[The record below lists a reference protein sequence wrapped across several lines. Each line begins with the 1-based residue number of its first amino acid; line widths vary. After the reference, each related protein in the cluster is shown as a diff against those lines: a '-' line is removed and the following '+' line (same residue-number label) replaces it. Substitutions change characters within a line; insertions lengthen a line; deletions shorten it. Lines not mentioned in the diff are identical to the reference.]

1 MKGLQRSEAN
11 FEAGKKGEAP
21 SYFDDTEKSCNA
33 YPGEYKQFLQ
43 QQWLINSRQS
53 ENKND
58 ECKSPCVNPA
68 TGEHSLP
75 ALTLSIPFHV
85 DMRVCLV

>member
-1 MKGLQRSEAN
+1 MQGLKRGEAN
-11 FEAGKKGEAP
+11 FEARKNNKVP
-21 SYFDDTEKSCNA
+21 LYFDDTEKSCNA
-33 YPGEYKQFLQ
+33 YPEEYKQFLQ
-43 QQWLINSRQS
+43 QQWLLNSRQS

-75 ALTLSIPFHV
+75 ADTRSTHTIP
-85 DMRVCLV
+85 C